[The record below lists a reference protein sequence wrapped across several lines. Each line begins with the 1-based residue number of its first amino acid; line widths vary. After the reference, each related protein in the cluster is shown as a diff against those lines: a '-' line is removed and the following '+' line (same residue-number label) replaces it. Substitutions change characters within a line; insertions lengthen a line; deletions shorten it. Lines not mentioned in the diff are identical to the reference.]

1 LAGVDGADLDLEKG
15 VVMPMG
21 NRFGLKA
28 FGAGIGLRRQHFEGI
43 LADRPDLGW
52 LEVIPENFLNRGGYC
67 ANALKRIGELYPMI
81 AHGVSLS
88 IGSTDPLDPAHL
100 RLLKQFCDQVDSPW
114 ASDHLCFTMVDH
126 VNLNDLIPLPFR
138 EETVHHVAGRVKV
151 VQDVLERPFLLEN
164 VTYYMAP
171 SRSEMSESDF
181 IRGILEQADCGLL
194 LDVSNVVL
202 NSKNHGFDPRAFIRS
217 LPLDRIGQLHLA
229 GYEEHGDL
237 LLDTH
242 AKPVSEETW
251 DLYRYVIEQI
261 GRTSVLVEWDAEIP
275 SLDRLCQEATMA
287 QRLMDEIAPAP
298 STSGAA

>member
-1 LAGVDGADLDLEKG
+1 
-15 VVMPMG
+15 
-21 NRFGLKA
+21 
-28 FGAGIGLRRQHFEGI
+28 
-43 LADRPDLGW
+43 
-52 LEVIPENFLNRGGYC
+52 
-67 ANALKRIGELYPMI
+67 
-81 AHGVSLS
+81 
-88 IGSTDPLDPAHL
+88 
-100 RLLKQFCDQVDSPW
+100 
-114 ASDHLCFTMVDH
+114 
-126 VNLNDLIPLPFR
+126 
-138 EETVHHVAGRVKV
+138 
-151 VQDVLERPFLLEN
+151 
-164 VTYYMAP
+164 MAP